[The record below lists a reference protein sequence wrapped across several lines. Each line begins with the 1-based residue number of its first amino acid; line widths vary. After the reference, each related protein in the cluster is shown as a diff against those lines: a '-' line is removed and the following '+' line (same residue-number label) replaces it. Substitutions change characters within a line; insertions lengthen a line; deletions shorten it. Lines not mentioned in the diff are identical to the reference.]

1 MAKWFTL
8 TAFGAAG
15 AALALCS
22 AAQAQDVRST
32 GFTVAD
38 KNFTVG
44 VPEGYCLPEG
54 ADKALAEAFGDIDT
68 LNFTHATMRD
78 CKNVD
83 GDYSMVKSERNA
95 QPIGIPKPMFI
106 ALAAKQLE
114 SELGQQ
120 QLNQGIATGS
130 QDVAKG
136 TGEAMTI
143 NSGSARAGGFDYDC
157 VYILGTVV
165 VAAGTQQVTTN
176 FATCLTLVGQRVFA
190 VHSYADAGGTVTF
203 DTLKARSRTI
213 GASIAP
219 AP

>member
-1 MAKWFTL
+1 MAKWFNL
-8 TAFGAAG
+8 AAVT
-15 AALALCS
+15 ALALSS

-38 KNFTVG
+38 KNFTVA

-143 NSGSARAGGFDYDC
+143 NSGSARAGGFDDDC

-190 VHSYADAGGTVTF
+190 VHSYADAGGNVTF
-203 DTLKARSRTI
+203 DTLKARSRVI

>member
-8 TAFGAAG
+8 LAGLAVAISGTARAEVEQSTAFSVAG
-15 AALALCS
+15 
-22 AAQAQDVRST
+22 Q
-32 GFTVAD
+32 
-38 KNFTVG
+38 NFTVD
-44 VPEGYCLPEG
+44 VPDGYCLPEG

-78 CKNVD
+78 CKNAD
-83 GDYSMVKSERNA
+83 GDYSIVKSERNA
-95 QPIGIPKPMFI
+95 QPIGIPKAMFI

-120 QLNQGIATGS
+120 QLNQGIDSGS

-143 NSGSARAGGFDYDC
+143 NSGSARNGGFDDDC

-165 VAAGTQQVTTN
+165 VAAGTEQVTTN
-176 FATCLTLVGQRVFA
+176 FATCLTLEGQRVFA
-190 VHSYADAGGTVTF
+190 VHSYADAGSNVTY
-203 DTLKARSRTI
+203 DTLKAGSRAI
-213 GASIAP
+213 AVSIAVVP
-219 AP
+219 

>member
-15 AALALCS
+15 AALALS
-22 AAQAQDVRST
+22 SVAQAQDVRST
-32 GFTVAD
+32 GFTVAE

-78 CKNVD
+78 CKNAD

-95 QPIGIPKPMFI
+95 QPIGIPKAMFI

-143 NSGSARAGGFDYDC
+143 NSGSARAGGFDDDC

-165 VAAGTQQVTTN
+165 VAAGTEQVTTN

-190 VHSYADAGGTVTF
+190 VHSYADAGSNVSN
-203 DTLKARSRTI
+203 DTLKARSRAI
-213 GASIAP
+213 GASIVAAP
-219 AP
+219 